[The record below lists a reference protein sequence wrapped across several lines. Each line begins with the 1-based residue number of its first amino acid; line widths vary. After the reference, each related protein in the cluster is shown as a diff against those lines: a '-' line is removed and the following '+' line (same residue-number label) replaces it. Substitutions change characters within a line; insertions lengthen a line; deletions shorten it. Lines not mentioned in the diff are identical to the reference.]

1 MPGVRLGFV
10 WIALLLFASL
20 SACSRIQGM
29 YIVDTAISDGDTV
42 STSGAKPPGPIN
54 LDTYVFP
61 EDLPITLKYADTDIG
76 KAYTEEEFK
85 KRKRVIVL
93 TDEEITPAFSR
104 ALKSKE
110 HRNRLQAD
118 IIRRSN
124 EICTAHKGKILANQA
139 IFSFSTRLLST
150 ILSGVSAAVGGEVVK
165 SALSTAAAAAGATG
179 AEIDANFY
187 QNLLAT
193 AILNKIDELR
203 TTEYNRI
210 LDEQKKSPENYTVNQ
225 AVLDAANYHAN
236 CSFFVGVM
244 ALATDKQEEL
254 TFEQIQARIAA
265 LQKENEGL
273 TQIIAAGDQRKLA
286 AETQLRLNETEILRL
301 KVLSR
306 SASGA
311 PASGQAEEENA
322 EQ

>member
-1 MPGVRLGFV
+1 MLILTLARL
-10 WIALLLFASL
+10 
-20 SACSRIQGM
+20 
-29 YIVDTAISDGDTV
+29 
-42 STSGAKPPGPIN
+42 
-54 LDTYVFP
+54 
-61 EDLPITLKYADTDIG
+61 
-76 KAYTEEEFK
+76 YTEEEFK

-104 ALKSKE
+104 ALESEE

-193 AILNKIDELR
+193 AILNKIDDLR
-203 TTEYNRI
+203 TTAYNRI
-210 LDEQKKSPENYTVNQ
+210 QAAQTKTKEEYTVNQ
-225 AVLDAANYHAN
+225 AVLDAANYHAK

-265 LQKENEGL
+265 LEEENKELSQTMKDDETL
-273 TQIIAAGDQRKLA
+273 KAS
-286 AETQLRLNETEILRL
+286 AETRLRINETEILRL
-301 KVLSR
+301 RILSR
-306 SASGA
+306 SAPGA
-311 PASGQAEEENA
+311 PAPKQPAPKQPAPKQPAPDQPASEQTEEENA